1 MCPTN
6 GMEGKG
12 PRWGGVGKQIL
23 KGTQMLLSI
32 MGVGLNEPVVSQ
44 SWGRGVKRR

>member
-1 MCPTN
+1 MCPKN

-23 KGTQMLLSI
+23 EGAQMLLSI
-32 MGVGLNEPVVSQ
+32 MGVGLNELWSLKA
-44 SWGRGVKRR
+44 GGGE